1 MKRYFDVPE
10 PLVSFL
16 SYIEN
21 IQGKSQK
28 TAQSYY
34 YDLRAF
40 YRFLKMKFLNLS
52 IDDFDSIEIMDV
64 DISYIK
70 KVDLNLIYEYMTFL
84 NRERTNGPSSRARK
98 IASIRSYFKYLHKSG
113 ILEDNPTAE
122 LETIKL
128 RKKLPTYFKN
138 LQIDRNISF
147 VTLI

>member
-70 KVDLNLIYEYMTFL
+70 KVDLNLIYEYMTFI

-98 IASIRSYFKYLHKSG
+98 IASIRS
-113 ILEDNPTAE
+113 
-122 LETIKL
+122 
-128 RKKLPTYFKN
+128 
-138 LQIDRNISF
+138 
-147 VTLI
+147 